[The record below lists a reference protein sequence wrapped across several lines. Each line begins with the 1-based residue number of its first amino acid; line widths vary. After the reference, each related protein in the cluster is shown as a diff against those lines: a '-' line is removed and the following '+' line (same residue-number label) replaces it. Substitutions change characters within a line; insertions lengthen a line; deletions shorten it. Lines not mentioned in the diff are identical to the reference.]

1 MSTEAHIIHDERELM
16 HELEHHDEWFRHDA
30 SEPHHQ
36 AAHGRTNVWVIGGFL
51 AATVVVVFAGAW
63 VLVNTFFLP
72 NIYSLKAHRQETV
85 APLSRLYDST
95 IGGYAAGAAQ
105 LRDQWD
111 AALTTGQIIDPD
123 AQGGGTAR
131 VPVDAATR
139 LVIEQYREH
148 APR

>member
-1 MSTEAHIIHDERELM
+1 MSTEGHIIHDERELM

-36 AAHGRTNVWVIGGFL
+36 DAHGRTNIWVLGGFL
-51 AATVVVVFAGAW
+51 AATVVFVFVSAW

-72 NIYSLKAHRQETV
+72 HIHSLKEVEQESV

-95 IGGYAAGAAQ
+95 IGGYAAGVSQ
-105 LRDQWD
+105 LHDQWD
-111 AALTTGQIIDPD
+111 AALSKGQIIDQS
-123 AQGGGTAR
+123 AGTAR
-131 VPVDAATR
+131 IPVDAATR
-139 LVIEQYREH
+139 LVIEQYKEH